1 MGSGVFSDSNYYCSV
16 DFDQILFFTSLF
28 FVMKWKESMQTAN
41 AICFSLLFVF
51 VSGCGSTV
59 TNKDPNT
66 IKDPKSS
73 FKEKI
78 SEFSE
83 FVKSVIQ
90 TEPSATY
97 IGTKYD
103 IVETKSIVTPY
114 IGEIIVEFDFTVSPG
129 KTERMACSAN
139 YKYVDDNWSDAAVQL
154 NTGGLNKFMNELIQ
168 WASTP
173 DELNEVKKIV
183 TPLSQT
189 IDSLKSKLVF
199 DYEKSK
205 NP

>member
-1 MGSGVFSDSNYYCSV
+1 
-16 DFDQILFFTSLF
+16 
-28 FVMKWKESMQTAN
+28 MQAVN
-41 AICFSLLFVF
+41 AIGFSLLFILL
-51 VSGCGSTV
+51 SGCGSTV
-59 TNKDPNT
+59 TT
-66 IKDPKSS
+66 KDPKSS

-78 SEFSE
+78 PEFSE

-114 IGEIIVEFDFTVSPG
+114 TGEIIVEFDFTVLPG

-154 NTGGLNKFMNELIQ
+154 NTGGLKKLINAMVQGASNK
-168 WASTP
+168 
-173 DELNEVKKIV
+173 DEINEVKKLVIPV
-183 TPLSQT
+183 SQAV
-189 IDSLKSKLVF
+189 DRLNSKLVL

-205 NP
+205 KP